1 MNTTFISRAVLAA
14 AILAGV
20 GACTPRE
27 EDSMGP
33 AQKAGAAIDDAGD
46 EVARKLKEKLDKA
59 EQAGEKM
66 ADAARSTGDKIED
79 ATSDAS
85 RGLEEAT
92 KKAGKKVEQAG
103 EKIQD
108 AAEPD

>member
-1 MNTTFISRAVLAA
+1 MNTTIIARAALAF

-20 GACTPRE
+20 AACTPRE
-27 EDSMGP
+27 DEVGP
-33 AQKAGAAIDDAGD
+33 AQKAGAAIDNAGD
-46 EVARKLKEKLDKA
+46 EVARKIQEKLDKA

-92 KKAGKKVEQAG
+92 KKAGKKVERVG
-103 EKIQD
+103 EKIQE

>member
-1 MNTTFISRAVLAA
+1 MNTSFIARAMLAV
-14 AILAGV
+14 AILGV
-20 GACTPRE
+20 TAACTPRE
-27 EDSMGP
+27 DTMGP

-59 EQAGEKM
+59 EQAGEKL

-79 ATSDAS
+79 ATDDAS

-92 KKAGKKVEQAG
+92 KQAGKKVEQAG

>member
-1 MNTTFISRAVLAA
+1 MNTTRISTAMLAF
-14 AILAGV
+14 AILAGAA
-20 GACTPRE
+20 ACTPRE
-27 EDSMGP
+27 ETIGP
-33 AQKAGAAIDDAGD
+33 AQKAGAAIDNAGD
-46 EVARKLKEKLDKA
+46 EVARKIQEKLDKA
-59 EQAGEKM
+59 EQAGEQM

-85 RGLEEAT
+85 RGLQEAT
-92 KKAGKKVEQAG
+92 KKAGQKVERAG

>member
-1 MNTTFISRAVLAA
+1 MNTSFISRAMLAV
-14 AILAGV
+14 AILGGAA
-20 GACTPRE
+20 ACTPRE
-27 EDSMGP
+27 DTMGP

-59 EQAGEKM
+59 EQAGEKL

-85 RGLEEAT
+85 RGLEQAT
-92 KKAGKKVEQAG
+92 KQAGKKVEQAG

>member
-1 MNTTFISRAVLAA
+1 MNTTFISKAVLAA
-14 AILAGV
+14 AILAGIA
-20 GACTPRE
+20 ACTPRE
-27 EDSMGP
+27 DTMGP

>member
-1 MNTTFISRAVLAA
+1 MNTTIISRAALALA
-14 AILAGV
+14 FLAGV
-20 GACTPRE
+20 AACTPRE
-27 EDSMGP
+27 DAVGP
-33 AQKAGAAIDDAGD
+33 AQKAGAAIDNAGD
-46 EVARKLKEKLDKA
+46 EVARKIQQKLDKA

-66 ADAARSTGDKIED
+66 AEAARSTGDKIED

-92 KKAGKKVEQAG
+92 KQAGKKVERAG
-103 EKIQD
+103 EKIQQ

>member
-1 MNTTFISRAVLAA
+1 MNTTSLSSAVLVL
-14 AILAGV
+14 AILAGAA
-20 GACTPRE
+20 GCTPRD
-27 EDSMGP
+27 EDKGP
-33 AQKAGAAIDDAGD
+33 AQKAGEAIDNAGD

-59 EQAGEKM
+59 EEAGEKM

>member
-1 MNTTFISRAVLAA
+1 MNTTFLSRAMLALAIVAGA
-14 AILAGV
+14 AG
-20 GACTPRE
+20 CTPRE
-27 EDSMGP
+27 ETMGP
-33 AQKAGAAIDDAGD
+33 AQKAGAAIDNAGD
-46 EVARKLKEKLDKA
+46 EVARKLQEKLDKA
-59 EQAGEKM
+59 EEAGEKV
-66 ADAARSTGDKIED
+66 AEAARSTGDKIED

-92 KKAGKKVEQAG
+92 KKAGKKVEQVG

>member
-1 MNTTFISRAVLAA
+1 MNNRSLCRAMLAL
-14 AILAGV
+14 AILAGAA
-20 GACTPRE
+20 ACTPRE
-27 EDSMGP
+27 DTMGP
-33 AQKAGAAIDDAGD
+33 AQKAGAAIDNAGD
-46 EVARKLKEKLDKA
+46 EVARKVQEKLDKA
-59 EQAGEKM
+59 EEAGEKM

-92 KKAGKKVEQAG
+92 KNAGKKVERVG

>member
-1 MNTTFISRAVLAA
+1 MNTTFLTRTMLTLA
-14 AILAGV
+14 IVAGV
-20 GACTPRE
+20 AGCTPRE
-27 EDSMGP
+27 ETMGP
-33 AQKAGAAIDDAGD
+33 AQKAGAAIDNAGD
-46 EVARKLKEKLDKA
+46 EVARKLQEKLDKA
-59 EQAGEKM
+59 EEAGEKV
-66 ADAARSTGDKIED
+66 AEAARSTGDKIED

-92 KKAGKKVEQAG
+92 KKAGKKVEQVG

>member
-1 MNTTFISRAVLAA
+1 MNTTRISTAVLAL
-14 AILAGV
+14 AILAGA

-27 EDSMGP
+27 ETIGP
-33 AQKAGAAIDDAGD
+33 AQKAGAAIDNAGD
-46 EVARKLKEKLDKA
+46 EVARKIQEKLDKA

-85 RGLEEAT
+85 RGLQEAT
-92 KKAGKKVEQAG
+92 KKAGQKVERAG

>member
-1 MNTTFISRAVLAA
+1 MNITSVSKAMLAV

-20 GACTPRE
+20 AACTPRE
-27 EDSMGP
+27 DAVGP
-33 AQKAGAAIDDAGD
+33 AQKAGAAIDNAGD
-46 EVARKLKEKLDKA
+46 EVARKLQEKLDKA

-66 ADAARSTGDKIED
+66 ADAARATGDKIED

-85 RGLEEAT
+85 RGLEETA
-92 KKAGKKVEQAG
+92 KKAGRKVERAG
-103 EKIQD
+103 EKIQE

>member
-1 MNTTFISRAVLAA
+1 MNTTLPARAMLALAIVAGA
-14 AILAGV
+14 A
-20 GACTPRE
+20 ACTPRE
-27 EDSMGP
+27 ETMGP
-33 AQKAGAAIDDAGD
+33 AQKAGAAIDNAGG

-59 EQAGEKM
+59 EEAGDKM
-66 ADAARSTGDKIED
+66 AEAARATGDKIED
-79 ATSDAS
+79 ATGDAS

-92 KKAGKKVEQAG
+92 KNAGKKVERAG